1 MRYRSLPSSEGCQVK
16 NDEKL
21 QSGTQENNW
30 KGGANFKKGHVFGHE
45 DTLTNAN
52 FSFGEKSFTKK
63 LNEDQKIN
71 KYKRSCFFGND
82 ISYTWPANILI

>member
-1 MRYRSLPSSEGCQVK
+1 MQYRSLPSSEGWQVK

-21 QSGTQENNW
+21 QSGTQEKNRG
-30 KGGANFKKGHVFGHE
+30 GGANFKIGHVFGQK
-45 DTLTNAN
+45 DTLTNSN

-71 KYKRSCFFGND
+71 KYKVLVFSATIFH
-82 ISYTWPANILI
+82 ILGPQIL